1 MNLSE
6 KEKPKIRLIKRKLAI
21 RKKIFGTKDRPR
33 VSVYRSLKHIYAQAI
48 DDTIGH
54 TLASCSTLCKEI
66 RDKLKGKTKS
76 EQAELVGIHLAQK
89 LLSLGI
95 KKIVFDRNGRKYIG
109 RIKSLADGLRKEGIE
124 F

>member
-1 MNLSE
+1 MNISE
-6 KEKPKIRLIKRKLAI
+6 KIMPKVRLLRRKLHI
-21 RKKIFGTKDRPR
+21 RKRIFGTKDKPR

-48 DDTIGH
+48 DDTVGH
-54 TLASCSTLCKEI
+54 TLASCSTLCKDI
-66 RDKLKGKTKS
+66 RDTLKGKTKS
-76 EQAELVGIHLAQK
+76 EQAEIVGKHLAEK

-109 RIKSLADGLRKEGIE
+109 RIKALADGLRKAGIE